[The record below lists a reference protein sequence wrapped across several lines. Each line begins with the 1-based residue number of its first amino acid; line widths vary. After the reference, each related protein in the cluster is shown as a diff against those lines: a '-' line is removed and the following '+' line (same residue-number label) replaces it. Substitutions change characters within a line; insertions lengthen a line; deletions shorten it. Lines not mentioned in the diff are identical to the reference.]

1 MINTIQDLKRVNNGS
16 LNAISSYFSK
26 ENKKFFN
33 DISYKILTH
42 KITKVKYLITHTY
55 KFSDMFDNIKKDS
68 YVIKPIS
75 ENGKISNDSL
85 DFNTLK
91 EVKNYLKGVKNEDI

>member
-1 MINTIQDLKRVNNGS
+1 MINTIQDLKRINNGS
-16 LNAISSYFSK
+16 LNAISSYFSRD
-26 ENKKFFN
+26 NKKFFN
-33 DISYKILTH
+33 DISYKLLTH

-68 YVIKPIS
+68 YVIKSIS

-85 DFNTLK
+85 DFNTL
-91 EVKNYLKGVKNEDI
+91 ENVKNYLKGVNNENI

>member
-1 MINTIQDLKRVNNGS
+1 MINTIQDLKRINNGS

-33 DISYKILTH
+33 DISYSLLTH

-68 YVIKPIS
+68 YVIKPIL
-75 ENGKISNDSL
+75 ENGKISIDSL
-85 DFNTLK
+85 DFNTLE

>member
-1 MINTIQDLKRVNNGS
+1 MINTIQDLKRVNDGS

-33 DISYKILTH
+33 DISYKLLTH
-42 KITKVKYLITHTY
+42 KITKVKYLITHTF
-55 KFSDMFDNIKKDS
+55 KFSDMFDGIKKDS

-75 ENGKISNDSL
+75 ENGKISNESL
-85 DFNTLK
+85 DFNTLE
-91 EVKNYLKGVKNEDI
+91 EVKNYLKGVKNV

>member
-16 LNAISSYFSK
+16 SNAISSYFTR

-33 DISYKILTH
+33 DISYSLLTH

-55 KFSDMFDNIKKDS
+55 KFSDMFDNIKRDS
-68 YVIKPIS
+68 YVIKPIQ
-75 ENGKISNDSL
+75 ENGKISNDSI
-85 DFNTLK
+85 DFDTL
-91 EVKNYLKGVKNEDI
+91 EDVKNYLKGVKNANI

>member
-16 LNAISSYFSK
+16 INAISSYFSK

-33 DISYKILTH
+33 DISYKLLTH

-85 DFNTLK
+85 DFDTLE
-91 EVKNYLKGVKNEDI
+91 EVKNYLKGVKNAK